1 MSDLLPPA
9 VLLCEGGGDIIFI
22 CFQHDDARSVMS
34 FTSSIH
40 SVPAE
45 RLSSTA
51 SAAAAAAARH
61 RQFEAI
67 DAKIEGV
74 NSLVAMLGC
83 HDVEKMSVTFE
94 AMSSSPD
101 NCELMRSNR
110 VVPVLIGVLH
120 SQEVNSPVL
129 YLF

>member
-1 MSDLLPPA
+1 
-9 VLLCEGGGDIIFI
+9 
-22 CFQHDDARSVMS
+22 MS
-34 FTSSIH
+34 FTSSIQ

-45 RLSSTA
+45 RLS
-51 SAAAAAAARH
+51 AAAARH
-61 RQFEAI
+61 RQGAI

-74 NSLVAMLGC
+74 NSLVSMLDC
-83 HDVEKMSVTFE
+83 RDVEKMSVTFE

-120 SQEVNSPVL
+120 GNEVTNLGALKLNSPDH
-129 YLF
+129 LFLLLPWSRL

>member
-1 MSDLLPPA
+1 MLSKDVIL
-9 VLLCEGGGDIIFI
+9 I
-22 CFQHDDARSVMS
+22 CFQHDDAASVMS

-51 SAAAAAAARH
+51 AAARH
-61 RQFEAI
+61 RQEAI

-74 NSLVAMLGC
+74 NSLVSMLGC
-83 HDVEKMSVTFE
+83 RDVEKMSVTFE

-120 SQEVNSPVL
+120 GGNGHEVTCL
-129 YLF
+129 